1 MTLANASTMR
11 AASVQVG
18 SKRTEGH
25 SQIHLDQGNGKC
37 QSDRSQ
43 VIGGK
48 TPDRAV
54 DSLGHLGYLTTP
66 PMKRDRSQILQ
77 KKIEKNESFEQILR
91 ESMISRYWN
100 WNMKMRRSVV
110 LTSRE

>member
-54 DSLGHLGYLTTP
+54 DSLGHLGYLTP
-66 PMKRDRSQILQ
+66 PPHEERQVSDPP